1 MAELSIDLM
10 WTYAADAEF
19 PNRHT
24 ITFSSAQQVESD
36 AAPDWGG
43 SESATNPEQALAAA
57 MASCHMMT
65 FLALAKKAKW
75 IISQYSD
82 HATAHLGK
90 NSTGQMAVVRIDLAP
105 IVTFDAGFECT
116 EDMLVTMH
124 ERAHRY
130 CFIANA
136 VADSLTV
143 DIQPERA
150 SS

>member
-57 MASCHMMT
+57 MASISPRGAWEEDIGT
-65 FLALAKKAKW
+65 AW
-75 IISQYSD
+75 NIIAAMFMERCCEVLRTMIARCLTLPCAAGRNESPVHS
-82 HATAHLGK
+82 
-90 NSTGQMAVVRIDLAP
+90 MA
-105 IVTFDAGFECT
+105 
-116 EDMLVTMH
+116 
-124 ERAHRY
+124 
-130 CFIANA
+130 
-136 VADSLTV
+136 
-143 DIQPERA
+143 
-150 SS
+150 

>member
-24 ITFSSAQQVESD
+24 ITFSSDQQVESD

-105 IVTFDAGFECT
+105 IVAFDAGVECT

-124 ERAHRY
+124 ERGHRY
-130 CFIANA
+130 CFIANS
-136 VADSLTV
+136 VSDSLAV
-143 DIQPERA
+143 DILPKRA

>member
-1 MAELSIDLM
+1 MAELSIDLS
-10 WTYAADAEF
+10 WTHADAAEF
-19 PNRHT
+19 PNQHT
-24 ITFSSAQQVESD
+24 ITFSGAQQIESD

-75 IISQYSD
+75 PVRQYSD

-90 NSTGQMAVVRIDLAP
+90 NPAGQMAVVRIDLAP
-105 IVTFDAGFECT
+105 TVTFDASFECA

-130 CFIANA
+130 CFIANSVSDA
-136 VADSLTV
+136 LTV
-143 DIQPERA
+143 DIQPVRA
-150 SS
+150 PV